1 MKQNKSTIIGLT
13 GGISTGKST
22 VSSILD
28 EKGFKII
35 DADKI
40 ARNVVEKG
48 KDAYFKIIEYY
59 GKDILSTDGD
69 IDRKA
74 LGNII
79 FNDKNLR
86 ESLNSITHPY
96 IFKEIKN
103 QIENMAKNNSI
114 IFLDVPLLFE
124 QYRLWREYSIEFN
137 EIWLVY
143 CDKDTQINRLMKRD
157 DISKEEAEKKINSQM
172 SLDKKKTM
180 SSKTIDNSKDLGY
193 LKKQIEE
200 LLKVI

>member
-1 MKQNKSTIIGLT
+1 MKQNKFTIIGLT

-48 KDAYFKIIEYY
+48 KDAYFKIIEYF

-79 FNDKNLR
+79 FNDKYLR

-143 CDKDTQINRLMKRD
+143 CDKNTQINRLMKRD

>member
-40 ARNVVEKG
+40 AKNVVEKG
-48 KDAYFKIIEYY
+48 KDAYFKIVEYF
-59 GKDILSTDGD
+59 GKDILSIDGA

>member
-48 KDAYFKIIEYY
+48 KDAYFKIIEYF